1 MDMRKCTRCNSN
13 KLLECFDKNK
23 KGEYLK
29 SCNKCRIKDNLPTP
43 CPKCGKEMA
52 KRNIETHQEIFECL
66 ASVFDKTMDYYTWL
80 QKVDKDIIKEYYY
93 KEYIGIVEK
102 NHKVVEY
109 NWISGITG
117 RTHSKVIYDMQRF
130 NELMLSPTAP
140 DIVNRVWVMV

>member
-1 MDMRKCTRCNSN
+1 MVVQLPLDLVNEILS
-13 KLLECFDKNK
+13 FVP
-23 KGEYLK
+23 
-29 SCNKCRIKDNLPTP
+29 KDNTMKSPVSDLLKPYIVRYNND
-43 CPKCGKEMA
+43 EQI
-52 KRNIETHQEIFECL
+52 N
-66 ASVFDKTMDYYTWL
+66 KTMDYYTWL

-109 NWISGITG
+109 NWINGITG

-130 NELMLSPTAP
+130 NELMLSPDAP